1 MLFGKL
7 INFLKE
13 PMNEERL
20 TSACN
25 LTSSHCHLLCK
36 KPHKN
41 RHWPPAVE
49 AGVIGQGL
57 LRKRLQCNWKVG
69 SEKITNKMNRD
80 IK

>member
-49 AGVIGQGL
+49 AGVKCPYQLYSDSGEII
-57 LRKRLQCNWKVG
+57 
-69 SEKITNKMNRD
+69 SD
-80 IK
+80 

>member
-49 AGVIGQGL
+49 AGVT
-57 LRKRLQCNWKVG
+57 RF
-69 SEKITNKMNRD
+69 
-80 IK
+80 